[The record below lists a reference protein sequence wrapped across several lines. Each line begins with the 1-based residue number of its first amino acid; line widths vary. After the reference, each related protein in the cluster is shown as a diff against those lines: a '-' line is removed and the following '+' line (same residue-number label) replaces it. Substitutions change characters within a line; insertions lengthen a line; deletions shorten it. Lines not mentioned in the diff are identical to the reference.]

1 MHNIEKWPNILW
13 KFYSIT
19 AWKASKYGVFS
30 GPYFPAFRLNTEIY
44 EVNEGKC
51 GPEKT
56 PYLDTFAVCELANK
70 VILSMSRW
78 GLLDLLLYSMMQ
90 ERSGFQKNISWVET
104 S

>member
-44 EVNEGKC
+44 GVNEGKC

-56 PYLDTFAVCELANK
+56 PYVDTFAVCEHCNYSKSKQLANK
-70 VILSMSRW
+70 VIFSMSRW
-78 GLLDLLLYSMMQ
+78 GLLDLLLYSLMQ
-90 ERSGFQKNISWVET
+90 
-104 S
+104 